1 MSSHP
6 SVQTF
11 HPSELSLFHLN
22 PRSGDTALIAGSLRA
37 NGQYRPVVVNK
48 GTHTGRPMEVLAGN
62 HTLMA
67 IRDLA
72 EKYPDDD
79 RWQSVLAVVH
89 DVDDDRAARIVAAD
103 NRTATVG
110 GFDDRIL
117 AELLGGLDDLDG
129 TGYDMDDLADI
140 EALLEE
146 RDTPAASGESGS
158 KGEAFGEDGMGNN
171 TSLEDLADG
180 YGQSG
185 TRIVMLSYDINQ
197 FTWLQEQMEVIAEA
211 RGLDSNAAV
220 LVDLVF
226 EATGVEP
233 PAAAPAPA
241 ETDSDGDDDE

>member
-1 MSSHP
+1 MSSNP
-6 SVQTF
+6 SVQTV
-11 HPSELSLFHLN
+11 HPSDLNLFHLN
-22 PRSGDTALIAGSLRA
+22 PRTGDTGMIAGSLRA
-37 NGQYRPVVVNK
+37 NGQYRPLVVNK

-62 HTLMA
+62 HTLKA

-79 RWQSVLAVVH
+79 RWQSVLVVVH
-89 DVDDDRAARIVAAD
+89 DVDDDRCNRIVAAD

-110 GFDDRIL
+110 SFDDRIL

-146 RDTPAASGESGS
+146 RAEPEPKGESGS
-158 KGEAFGEDGMGNN
+158 KGDAFGEDGMGNN

-185 TRIVMLSYDINQ
+185 TRIVMLSYDITQ

-226 EATGVEP
+226 EATGVQP
-233 PAAAPAPA
+233 PEAPAPA
-241 ETDSDGDDDE
+241 AETDSEGGDDE

>member
-1 MSSHP
+1 MSQP
-6 SVQTF
+6 AVKSV
-11 HPSELSLFHLN
+11 HPSELNLFHLN
-22 PRSGDTALIAGSLRA
+22 PRSGDTGLIAGSLRA
-37 NGQYRPVVVNK
+37 NGQYRPLVVNA

-79 RWQSVLAVVH
+79 RWQSVLVVVH

-129 TGYDMDDLADI
+129 TGYDLDDLADI

-146 RDTPAASGESGS
+146 RDTPSASGESGS
-158 KGEAFGEDGMGNN
+158 KGEAFGDDGMGNN

-185 TRIVMLSYDINQ
+185 TRIVMLSYDIDQ

-226 EATGVEP
+226 EATGVQP
-233 PAAAPAPA
+233 PAPAAPAA
-241 ETDSDGDDDE
+241 ESDSDGDDDA